1 MFANVFLTIGI
12 FFLIAG
18 AFGINRLEGI
28 IPKLL
33 TSSLIDTMG
42 VIVIFVGLFLKTGFS
57 PIGIRLIIV
66 LIFLLLTN
74 PVINHVITKAAIS
87 EEEAKDD

>member
-1 MFANVFLTIGI
+1 MFANLFLLVGI

-18 AFGINRLEGI
+18 AIGINKLEGI
-28 IPKLL
+28 VPKLL

-42 VIVIFVGLFLKTGFS
+42 VIVIFTGLLLKTGFS

-74 PVINHVITKAAIS
+74 PVINHVITKAAVT
-87 EEEAKDD
+87 EEEAKND